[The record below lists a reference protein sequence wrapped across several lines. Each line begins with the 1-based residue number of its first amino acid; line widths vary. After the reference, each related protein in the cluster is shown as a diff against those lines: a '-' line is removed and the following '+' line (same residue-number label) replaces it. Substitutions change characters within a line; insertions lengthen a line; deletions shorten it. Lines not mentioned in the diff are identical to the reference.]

1 MPNAKFDAK
10 SFNPEAFKYIMD
22 RIPRTR
28 LNEIRKSKVLVGNPD
43 IRAVLGTQN
52 GTGYARVAVR
62 GLLDGEAVNYDGQT
76 DITATS
82 TKTFEQGVVVIGRA
96 KAWVEKDFSFDIT
109 GGVDFMNNVAQQVA
123 DYWQDIDQDTILAVL
138 KGVFS
143 MTGGKSGEFV
153 TKHTYSVN
161 GNLEAS
167 TLNSATAQACGDHK
181 KKFAMIFMHSV
192 PATNLENLNLLTAL
206 KYTDKDGV
214 TRDLTLYTWNGKLVI
229 VDDGMPVEAVA
240 ATYKLTSD
248 TALVTGKTYYTK
260 SGTKYNAVASPSV
273 DNIATYYEVD
283 VPAGEEYT
291 SYVLGEG
298 SINFEDLGAKVPY
311 EMSRD
316 PAKNGGQD
324 TLYTR
329 QRKVFAPKGISY
341 EKTSQT
347 TLSPTDAELSD
358 GANWALVH
366 SGEATESQRS
376 YINHKV
382 SLGLEL
388 NEKTQIFPI
397 RNGIDFLGFHTYLT
411 ESGKVIRKLRHS
423 SIKRMR
429 AKLRHWEKEYPA
441 GRVTREQILQSWQ
454 AWDAHAAHG
463 NTWALRQ
470 QVRDRVQNILKEEI

>member
-206 KYTDKDGV
+206 KYTDRDGV
-214 TRDLTLYTWNGKLVI
+214 TRDLTLYSWNGKLVV
-229 VDDGMPVEAVA
+229 VDDGMPAVDGYFPA
-240 ATYKLTSD
+240 ESTTPGAVQVKASGASTGQIDQSKVTPYFG
-248 TALVTGKTYYTK
+248 TGKPAADSYVVA
-260 SGTKYNAVASPSV
+260 GTQ
-273 DNIATYYEVD
+273 
-283 VPAGEEYT
+283 YT

-298 SINFEDLGAKVPY
+298 SISFEDIGAKVPY

-316 PAKNGGQD
+316 PKTHGGQD

-329 QRKVFAPKGISY
+329 QRKVFAPFGISY
-341 EKTSQT
+341 EKKSQSS
-347 TLSPTDAELSD
+347 LSPTNAELEN

-366 SGEATESQRS
+366 SGEESESDRS
-376 YINHKV
+376 YIAHKA
-382 SLGLEL
+382 
-388 NEKTQIFPI
+388 IAMCC
-397 RNGIDFLGFHTYLT
+397 
-411 ESGKVIRKLRHS
+411 
-423 SIKRMR
+423 IKS
-429 AKLRHWEKEYPA
+429 K
-441 GRVTREQILQSWQ
+441 G
-454 AWDAHAAHG
+454 
-463 NTWALRQ
+463 
-470 QVRDRVQNILKEEI
+470 